1 MLHKRVL
8 SAVAG
13 IPVFLLAVWYGNWA
27 HFALTV
33 LIMVFALSELNKIFR
48 EMNIKTSLPVM
59 LAGVLILSASA
70 LWGGH
75 SAFGAA
81 IMPVVALLLLSGVF
95 RYPAVAPAEVAV
107 GLAGTLYIALFIF
120 FYLIRTLD
128 GGLVWILIMLSGT
141 WAGDT
146 AAYFVGKKLGRIK
159 LAPLLSPGKTLEG
172 ALGGVL
178 GSTLAAVLAFTL
190 YPYPGVLIYKVIAL
204 GFIVGV
210 FGILGD
216 LFESSLK
223 RTAGIKDTGFII
235 PGHGGVLDRFD
246 SMLFTAPAVYYF
258 VILFING

>member
-1 MLHKRVL
+1 
-8 SAVAG
+8 VAG
-13 IPVFLLAVWYGNWA
+13 IPILLLAVWYGGWA

-33 LIMVFALSELNKIFR
+33 LIMVFALYELNKIFGG
-48 EMNIKTSLPVM
+48 MNLKTSFPVM
-59 LAGVLILSASA
+59 LAGVLILSACA
-70 LWGGH
+70 FIGGLD
-75 SAFGAA
+75 AFGAA
-81 IMPVVALLLLSGVF
+81 VMPVVALLLLSGVF
-95 RYPAVAPAEVAV
+95 RYPALAPGDVAA

-128 GGLVWILIMLSGT
+128 GGLAWVLIMLSGT

-159 LAPLLSPGKTLEG
+159 LAPLLSPGKTVEG
-172 ALGGVL
+172 ALGGIV
-178 GSTLAAVLAFTL
+178 GSTLGAVLVYTL
-190 YPYPGVLIYKVIAL
+190 YPIVLIYKVIAL
-204 GFIVGV
+204 GLLVGI

-223 RTAGIKDTGFII
+223 RTAGVKDTGLII

>member
-1 MLHKRVL
+1 M
-8 SAVAG
+8 AG
-13 IPVFLLAVWYGNWA
+13 IPILLLAVWYGGWA

-33 LIMVFALSELNKIFR
+33 LIMVFALYELNKIFGG
-48 EMNIKTSLPVM
+48 MNLKTSFPAM
-59 LAGVLILSASA
+59 LAGVLILSATA
-70 LWGGH
+70 FIGGLD
-75 SAFGAA
+75 AFGAA
-81 IMPVVALLLLSGVF
+81 VMPVVALLLLSGVF
-95 RYPAVAPAEVAV
+95 RYPALAPGDVAA

-128 GGLVWILIMLSGT
+128 GGLAWVLIMLSGT

-146 AAYFVGKKLGRIK
+146 VAYFVGKKLGRIK
-159 LAPLLSPGKTLEG
+159 LAPLLSPGKTVEG
-172 ALGGVL
+172 ALGGIV
-178 GSTLAAVLAFTL
+178 GSTLGAVLVYTL
-190 YPYPGVLIYKVIAL
+190 YPIVLIYKVIAL
-204 GFIVGV
+204 GLLVGI

-223 RTAGIKDTGFII
+223 RTAGVKDTGLII